1 MWTRRAVS
9 LKELFLKTPKTGGS
23 PGNFFADQDKNS
35 SQEAHTKKKLGRDA
49 SVSEGVKGTSLG
61 PGIGG
66 SRNIKFSE
74 NPQTGGSPGDFF
86 ARQEDTSLS
95 PPNSGKSPGE
105 HVTRQ
110 GNNNQQQT
118 TVGDH
123 STEDSLRFDRALQAL
138 GESTHPTKDKVFAR
152 KMAAYARPNN
162 VASKCRTHYDSAP
175 PLVAVKKGKADW
187 LSDSAVRS
195 ALRLKKVGLT
205 GLIASV

>member
-1 MWTRRAVS
+1 M
-9 LKELFLKTPKTGGS
+9 
-23 PGNFFADQDKNS
+23 
-35 SQEAHTKKKLGRDA
+35 
-49 SVSEGVKGTSLG
+49 G

-66 SRNIKFSE
+66 SRNITFSKK
-74 NPQTGGSPGDFF
+74 PQTGGSPGNFF

-95 PPNSGKSPGE
+95 SPNCGKSPGE

-110 GNNNQQQT
+110 GSNNQQQT

-123 STEDSLRFDRALQAL
+123 STEDSLLFNRALQAL
-138 GESTHPTKDKVFAR
+138 GESTHPTKDEVFAR

-162 VASKCRTHYDSAP
+162 VASKCPTHSDLAP
-175 PLVAVKKGKADW
+175 PPVAVRKGKSGW

-205 GLIASV
+205 GLILSVRGEPDICSAVGTLPHEAAQLLDQMRKKGTPVKIDIPPPHTGTTHRGNCIWVTQLV